1 MSEMKKQAAGAPL
14 LTIENGSFAYKGGP
28 QILKDINI
36 EVGAGE
42 ILAVLGPNGAGKT
55 TLLRC
60 MMDMLHWQEG
70 RSLLDGEDIRSMP
83 ASKLWRRMA
92 YVPQARSAAASY
104 TAFQTVL
111 LGRSSRIGAFSAPS
125 EEDMKVAERVMER
138 LGISHLAG
146 KPCHAISGGE
156 LQMVLIARAMAAEPE
171 VLVLDEPESNLDF
184 RNQLIVLDAMTA
196 LAAEGVAC
204 IFNTHYPAHALQ
216 RAGKSLMLSKEGRAV
231 FGDTVSVVTEENIRR
246 AFGVEALIGEVETP
260 QNIMKN
266 VVAVGISGGRQ
277 ADEDAGSGG
286 KARGGEDSRSAAD
299 GRRADGSCGPA
310 DPAHGEYSSP
320 DASHTTLAS
329 VTVIMKNN
337 ERAGQI
343 NRAFREYDHLLIGR
357 MGLPHRSTDKFII
370 TVMLEGPA
378 ADIEALA
385 HRLSLIPDISVKTT
399 YE

>member
-1 MSEMKKQAAGAPL
+1 MSGQVINGARSGDAL
-14 LTIENGSFAYKGGP
+14 LRIENGSFAYKSGP

-36 EVGAGE
+36 EVGPGE

-60 MMDMLHWQEG
+60 MMDMLHWQNG
-70 RSLLDGEDIRSMP
+70 RSLLDGEDIRNIP

-92 YVPQARSAAASY
+92 YVPQARSAAVSY

-125 EEDMKVAERVMER
+125 AEDMKVAERVMER
-138 LGISHLAG
+138 LGISHLAD
-146 KPCHAISGGE
+146 KPCYAISGGE

-171 VLVLDEPESNLDF
+171 ILVLDEPESNLDF
-184 RNQLIVLDAMTA
+184 KNQLIVLDAMTA

-216 RAGKSLMLSKEGRAV
+216 RAGKALMLSKDGESI
-231 FGDTVSVVTEENIRR
+231 FGDTTAVVTEENIRR
-246 AFGVEALIGEVETP
+246 AFGVDALIGEVETP
-260 QNIMKN
+260 HNIMKN
-266 VVAVGISGGRQ
+266 VVAVGIS
-277 ADEDAGSGG
+277 EDGA
-286 KARGGEDSRSAAD
+286 ATGEDGSSESAAAAETAGKD
-299 GRRADGSCGPA
+299 
-310 DPAHGEYSSP
+310 E
-320 DASHTTLAS
+320 TILAS
-329 VTVIMKNN
+329 VTVIMRNN
-337 ERAGQI
+337 DRASLI
-343 NRAFREYDHLLIGR
+343 NSAFRAYNHLLIGR
-357 MGLPHRSTDKFII
+357 MGLPHRRSEKYII

-378 ADIEALA
+378 ADIDALS

>member
-1 MSEMKKQAAGAPL
+1 MSGQVINGARSGDAL
-14 LTIENGSFAYKGGP
+14 LRIENGSFAYKSGP

-36 EVGAGE
+36 EVGPGE

-60 MMDMLHWQEG
+60 MMDMLHWQNG
-70 RSLLDGEDIRSMP
+70 RSLLDGEDIRNIP

-92 YVPQARSAAASY
+92 YVPQARSAAVSY

-125 EEDMKVAERVMER
+125 AEDMKVAERVMER
-138 LGISHLAG
+138 LGISHLAD
-146 KPCHAISGGE
+146 KPCYAISGGE

-171 VLVLDEPESNLDF
+171 ILVLDEPESNLDF
-184 RNQLIVLDAMTA
+184 KNQLIVLDAMTA

-216 RAGKSLMLSKEGRAV
+216 RAGKALMLSKDGESI
-231 FGDTVSVVTEENIRR
+231 FGDTTAVVTEENIRR
-246 AFGVEALIGEVETP
+246 AFGVDALIGEVETP
-260 QNIMKN
+260 HNIMKN
-266 VVAVGISGGRQ
+266 VVAVGIS
-277 ADEDAGSGG
+277 EDGA
-286 KARGGEDSRSAAD
+286 ATGEDGSSKSAAAAETAGKD
-299 GRRADGSCGPA
+299 
-310 DPAHGEYSSP
+310 E
-320 DASHTTLAS
+320 TILAS
-329 VTVIMKNN
+329 VTVIMRNN
-337 ERAGQI
+337 DRASLI
-343 NRAFREYDHLLIGR
+343 NSAFRDYKHLLIGR
-357 MGLPHRSTDKFII
+357 MGLPHRRSEKYII

-378 ADIEALA
+378 ADIDALS

>member
-1 MSEMKKQAAGAPL
+1 MSL
-14 LTIENGSFAYKGGP
+14 LKIESGSFAYKGGP

-36 EVGAGE
+36 EVEPGE

-60 MMDMLHWQEG
+60 MMDMLHWKSG
-70 RSLLDGEDIRSMP
+70 RSLLDGEDIHSMQ

-138 LGISHLAG
+138 LGIAHLAD

-171 VLVLDEPESNLDF
+171 ILVLDEPESNLDF
-184 RNQLIVLDAMTA
+184 KNQLIVLDAMTA

-216 RAGKSLMLSKEGRAV
+216 RAGKSLMLTKGGESI
-231 FGDTVSVVTEENIRR
+231 FGDTTSVVTEENIRR

-260 QNIMKN
+260 QSIMKN
-266 VVAVGISGGRQ
+266 VVAVGISEGSTHEEGAAPGGT
-277 ADEDAGSGG
+277 EDV
-286 KARGGEDSRSAAD
+286 
-299 GRRADGSCGPA
+299 
-310 DPAHGEYSSP
+310 
-320 DASHTTLAS
+320 LAS
-329 VTVIMKNN
+329 ITVIMKSN
-337 ERAGQI
+337 ERAALI
-343 NRAFREYDHLLIGR
+343 NSAFREYNHLLIGR
-357 MGLPHRSTDKFII
+357 MGLPHRRSDKYII

-378 ADIEALA
+378 AEIEALS

>member
-1 MSEMKKQAAGAPL
+1 MSL
-14 LTIENGSFAYKGGP
+14 LRIENGSFAYRSGP

-36 EVGAGE
+36 DVEPGE

-60 MMDMLHWQEG
+60 MMDMLHWQSG
-70 RSLLDGEDIRSMP
+70 RSLLGGEDIRSIP

-92 YVPQARSAAASY
+92 YVPQARSAAVSY

-125 EEDMKVAERVMER
+125 AEDMKTAERVMER
-138 LGISHLAG
+138 LGIAHLAD
-146 KPCHAISGGE
+146 KPCYAISGGE

-171 VLVLDEPESNLDF
+171 ILVLDEPESNLDF
-184 RNQLIVLDAMTA
+184 KNQLIVLDAMTA

-216 RAGKSLMLSKEGRAV
+216 RAGKALMLSKDGRSI
-231 FGDTVSVVTEENIRR
+231 FGDTTAVVTEENIRH

-260 QNIMKN
+260 HSIMKN
-266 VVAVGISGGRQ
+266 VVAVGITGNSGT
-277 ADEDAGSGG
+277 DKEDGD
-286 KARGGEDSRSAAD
+286 R
-299 GRRADGSCGPA
+299 
-310 DPAHGEYSSP
+310 
-320 DASHTTLAS
+320 TILAS
-329 VTVIMKNN
+329 VTVIMRSN
-337 ERAGQI
+337 ERAALI
-343 NRAFREYDHLLIGR
+343 NSAFRDYKHLLIGR
-357 MGLPHRSTDKFII
+357 MGLPHRRSEKYII
-370 TVMLEGPA
+370 SVMLEGPA
-378 ADIEALA
+378 SDIDALS